1 MLKQA
6 YLYEYF
12 MAKKIAALS
21 QKGGVGKST
30 IVRLIAREF
39 ALADWNVKIGD
50 FDINQG
56 TCVNWKRRREQN
68 ALEPEIG
75 VETFRTV
82 SQALKVV
89 NFYDLFLFDGQPHSS
104 SLTLEIACVC
114 DAILLPTG
122 LSRDDLEP
130 SILLAHEL
138 IAQKIDS
145 KKIAFLLCRV
155 GESRIEIA
163 ESRDYIKKA
172 GYNVLDYELPEKIG
186 YRRASDDGKAVTE
199 ANHPSLKIKAEK
211 FAQSIINFINQT

>member
-1 MLKQA
+1 
-6 YLYEYF
+6 

-30 IVRLIAREF
+30 TIRLIAREF
-39 ALADWNVKIGD
+39 ALAGWNVKIGD

-68 ALEPEIG
+68 ALAPEIA

-82 SQALKVV
+82 SQALKVE

-104 SLTLEIACVC
+104 SLTLEIARVC
-114 DAILLPTG
+114 DAVLLPTG

-138 IAQKIDS
+138 VTQKIDS
-145 KKIAFLLCRV
+145 KKIACVLCRV
-155 GESRIEIA
+155 GESEIEVLDT
-163 ESRDYIKKA
+163 RNYIKKA
-172 GYNVLDYELPEKIG
+172 GYTVLDHELAEKTG
-186 YRRASDDGKAVTE
+186 YRRASDDGRAVTE
-199 ANHPSLKIKAEK
+199 ANHPSLKTKAEK
-211 FAQSIINFINQT
+211 FAQGIINFINEN